1 MGIHFLFTSHW
12 NISWAPPPMLGVR
25 LDVLGST
32 EALEKRGVAVA
43 AGHLKD
49 VRDVREEFR
58 VPFFV
63 WQTHPGI
70 SRADKT
76 LVGDVPWS
84 AAINVCWTWVFQLI
98 LQGHRIMGIPQQDMS
113 KKEYHKWAWNRSIW
127 RYTQPLESCCGVYT
141 SRKSDV
147 RRQNRSCMAYFSRN
161 CAMFRANVGESA
173 MEWSLFFITAL

>member
-1 MGIHFLFTSHW
+1 MGIHLLSTSHW

-49 VRDVREEFR
+49 VRD
-58 VPFFV
+58 P
-63 WQTHPGI
+63 

-84 AAINVCWTWVFQLI
+84 AANAE
-98 LQGHRIMGIPQQDMS
+98 QDHGYPTARHEQKGVSQVGMKPVNMEIHS
-113 KKEYHKWAWNRSIW
+113 TAA
-127 RYTQPLESCCGVYT
+127 PLESCCGVYT

-147 RRQNRSCMAYFSRN
+147 RKQNRPCMAYFSRN